1 MFRSKYSFFASAVL
15 LMAGIVASLPKGAT
29 AQNAPT
35 FKDVPDNYWA
45 KPFIDKLSQEEI
57 IKGFPDGSFQPDKP
71 VTRAQFA
78 AIVSKAFNQDVVKGK
93 RSFSDVAA
101 KYWAIAAIDKAFTT
115 GFMSGY
121 TGGLFKP
128 EQEIPKVQAL
138 VSLSSGLRL
147 TPTGDTA
154 KTLATFRDAS
164 EIPDYAKDKIAAA
177 TQKSLVVNYPKVD
190 FLNPEESAT
199 RADIAAFVYQAL
211 VSSGEFQPLAKRSP
225 ATPYIVG
232 YQAPATTGTTG
243 STGTTTSTT
252 ASTSTTTGTGTTT
265 GTTSTGSKL
274 IVSRGTALP
283 VQLAG
288 STSAKLFI
296 APGETIQTEFVISSD
311 IVDKQG
317 TMLVPK
323 GSKIQGRFQP
333 VSIGGTTQATQFY
346 AEKITIKDK
355 TYPLN
360 ATSDPLVPVTEQSAK
375 TNLSPDDLK
384 GGLATVAAK
393 AVLGSILGGGTGGGG
408 INVGNILGGVLTG
421 GSGSSAPVGGGST
434 QPAGIIIVEPEKL
447 QIRMQSDMEIAS
459 LNLPTSIATQG
470 IARPILSLW

>member
-1 MFRSKYSFFASAVL
+1 MFRSKHSAFASAVL
-15 LMAGIVASLPKGAT
+15 LIATSFATLPQKGAIAQT
-29 AQNAPT
+29 AVS
-35 FKDVPDNYWA
+35 FKDVPDDYWA
-45 KPFIDKLSQEEI
+45 KPFIEKLAQEEI

-78 AIVSKAFNQDVVKGK
+78 AIVSKAFSADVIKGK
-93 RSFSDVAA
+93 RSFKDVAA
-101 KYWAIAAIDKAFTT
+101 KYWAIAAIDKAYTT

-121 TGGLFKP
+121 TGGEFKP

-147 TPTGDTA
+147 DTTGDTT
-154 KTLATFRDAS
+154 KTLAVFRDAG
-164 EIPDYAKDKIAAA
+164 EIPDYAKSKIAAA

-190 FLNPEESAT
+190 FLNPEESAS

-211 VSSGEFQPLAKRSP
+211 VSKGEFQPLARRSS

-232 YQAPATTGTTG
+232 YQGTTATSTTTTSSTSGTGTT
-243 STGTTTSTT
+243 TT
-252 ASTSTTTGTGTTT
+252 ASTSTTTTGTTGSTTT
-265 GTTSTGSKL
+265 GTKL
-274 IVSRGTALP
+274 VVARGTTLP

-288 STSAKLFI
+288 SSNAKLFI
-296 APGETIQTEFVISSD
+296 APGETIQTEFVISTD

-317 TMLVPK
+317 TVLVPK

-346 AEKITIKDK
+346 ADKITIKDK
-355 TYPLN
+355 TYSVN

-375 TNLSPDDLK
+375 NNLTPDDLK
-384 GGLATVAAK
+384 GGLASVAAK
-393 AVLGSILGGGTGGGG
+393 AVLGSILGGGGGG

-421 GSGSSAPVGGGST
+421 GSGASNSGGGST
-434 QPAGIIIVEPEKL
+434 QPTGIIIVEPEKL
-447 QIRMQSDMEIAS
+447 QIKMQSDMEIA
-459 LNLPTSIATQG
+459 
-470 IARPILSLW
+470 

>member
-1 MFRSKYSFFASAVL
+1 MFRSKYSVFASAVL
-15 LMAGIVASLPKGAT
+15 FMMGTVATLPKGAI
-29 AQNAPT
+29 AQSAPT
-35 FKDVPDNYWA
+35 FKDVPDDYWA

-57 IKGFPDGSFQPDKP
+57 IKGFPDGSFKPDKP

-121 TGGLFKP
+121 TGGQFKP

-147 TPTGDTA
+147 TPSGDAA
-154 KTLATFRDAS
+154 KTLMVFRDS
-164 EIPDYAKDKIAAA
+164 GEIPDYAKDKIAAA

-243 STGTTTSTT
+243 STSTNTATTTTS
-252 ASTSTTTGTGTTT
+252 STSGTTTT
-265 GTTSTGSKL
+265 GTTTTTTTTGSKL
-274 IVSRGTALP
+274 IVARGTTLP
-283 VQLAG
+283 VQLSG
-288 STSAKLFI
+288 SSNAKLFI
-296 APGETIQTEFVISSD
+296 APGETVQTEFIISTD
-311 IVDKQG
+311 IVDSKG
-317 TMLVPK
+317 VMLVPK

-333 VSIGGTTQATQFY
+333 VSIGGNTQATQFY
-346 AEKITIKDK
+346 AEKIFIKDK
-355 TYPLN
+355 PYALN
-360 ATSDPLVPVTEQSAK
+360 ATSDPIVPETAQSAK

-384 GGLATVAAK
+384 GGLATAAAK
-393 AVLGSILGGGTGGGG
+393 TVLGSILGGGSGGSGGG
-408 INVGNILGGVLTG
+408 INVGDILGGIL
-421 GSGSSAPVGGGST
+421 SGSSGST
-434 QPAGIIIVEPEKL
+434 TPASSTTGIVIVEPAKL
-447 QIRMQSDMEIAS
+447 QIKMQNDMELAS
-459 LNLPTSIATQG
+459 LKLPTYMTK
-470 IARPILSLW
+470 RE